1 MGEIILVRHGQASFG
16 ADDYDKLSDL
26 GHQQS
31 EWLGHYFKTHDT
43 QFDRVVRGGLRRH
56 RETAEGIAAAMGGFD
71 AAVDPRLD
79 EFHYD
84 PLQDEYIRGTGVDA
98 PTSRDAFLSVFP
110 DIFTRWENAELSG
123 SGETFLAFQTRVDD
137 AVNAMAREDETAL
150 IVTSGGVIGAT
161 MRRVLGLSARA
172 TADLLLNIHN
182 ASVHRL
188 TYERG
193 ELRLSLFN
201 ASPHLDPASRIH
213 ARTYI

>member
-1 MGEIILVRHGQASFG
+1 LGEIVLVRHGQASFG
-16 ADDYDKLSDL
+16 AEDYDKLSDL

-31 EWLGHYFKTHDT
+31 NWLGHYFRTHDVR
-43 QFDRVVRGGLRRH
+43 FDRVVRGALRRH

-71 AAVDPRLD
+71 AAIDPRLD

-84 PLQDEYIRGTGVDA
+84 PLQDEYIRGTGIDA
-98 PTSRDAFLSVFP
+98 PTNRDAFLSVFP
-110 DIFTRWENAELSG
+110 DIFERWENAELSG
-123 SGETFLAFQTRVDD
+123 SGETFADFQTRVDA
-137 AVNAMAREDETAL
+137 AVDAMAFEGETTL

-201 ASPHLDPASRIH
+201 ASPHLDPSARNF